1 MEDGGYK
8 YRFSLINEFM
18 FEADQHFFAQ
28 ENQMP
33 VGYYNP
39 RILYAQDQIWIA
51 PDLNLLEPE
60 ERSVPA
66 ERLTGYVEKNS
77 KLYLTNNLGKELG
90 SRDNVFKLWRGFDM
104 KKNEI
109 YCKCKPC
116 EF

>member
-39 RILYAQDQIWIA
+39 RILYAQDQ
-51 PDLNLLEPE
+51 L
-60 ERSVPA
+60 
-66 ERLTGYVEKNS
+66 
-77 KLYLTNNLGKELG
+77 
-90 SRDNVFKLWRGFDM
+90 
-104 KKNEI
+104 
-109 YCKCKPC
+109 
-116 EF
+116 

>member
-1 MEDGGYK
+1 MEDGGYR

-51 PDLNLLEPE
+51 PELNLLEPE
-60 ERSVPA
+60 ER
-66 ERLTGYVEKNS
+66 RTGYVEKNS
-77 KLYLTNNLGKELG
+77 SKRQITRLG
-90 SRDNVFKLWRGFDM
+90 
-104 KKNEI
+104 
-109 YCKCKPC
+109 
-116 EF
+116 